1 MSKAEAIAVSRAV
14 ETLLIREN
22 HRFMAEISEA
32 LEPGYL
38 LRAAEYLL
46 GCSGPVYIVTGF
58 PVNDTFETDG
68 PAGAFAL
75 YRLCEKMGHQVVIIT
90 DTAIAGALQDQFV
103 CRSIAGTSFETVSKT
118 AEALYREASPGL
130 VISIERP
137 GMAADG
143 RYYNMSGEDITAH
156 CGIAE
161 PYLVFAPCPTIA
173 IGDGGNEIGMGNALS
188 SLSNLNIRPAVS
200 TCSELIVAD
209 VSNWGAYA
217 LCGMTRWLSGDHL
230 PESDEFATDLDY
242 LVSQGALDG
251 VTREAKPTE
260 DGFTREKTSLLL
272 TDIRRAFTEGEAS

>member
-1 MSKAEAIAVSRAV
+1 MSDAEAVVVSRAV

-58 PVNDTFETDG
+58 PVDDTFETDG
-68 PAGAFAL
+68 PSGAFAL
-75 YRLCEKMGHQVVIIT
+75 YRLCEKLGNQPVIIT
-90 DTAIAGALQDQFV
+90 DTVIAGALQDRFA
-103 CRSIAGTSFETVSKT
+103 CRSIAGQTFETVSKH
-118 AEALYREASPGL
+118 AEALYREAPPGL

-137 GMAADG
+137 GMAGDG
-143 RYYNMSGEDITAH
+143 KYYNMSGEDITAH

-173 IGDGGNEIGMGNALS
+173 IGDGGNEIGMGNVLS
-188 SLSNLNIRPAVS
+188 GLSKLNIRSAIS
-200 TCSELIVAD
+200 TCTELIVAD

-217 LCGMTRWLSGDHL
+217 LCSLTAWLSGDQL
-230 PESDEFATDLDY
+230 AESTEVATDLDY
-242 LVSQGALDG
+242 LVSLGAVDG
-251 VTREAKPTE
+251 VTREATPTE
-260 DGFTREKTSLLL
+260 DGFTSEKTKLVL
-272 TDIRRAFTEGEAS
+272 TDIRQALSEGAPS

>member
-1 MSKAEAIAVSRAV
+1 MSKAEPIAVSRAV
-14 ETLLIREN
+14 ETPLIREN
-22 HRFMAEISEA
+22 HRFMAKISEA

-90 DTAIAGALQDQFV
+90 DTVIARALQDRFV
-103 CRSIAGTSFETVSKT
+103 CRSIAGTSFETASET
-118 AEALYREASPGL
+118 AESLYREAPPGL

-143 RYYNMSGEDITAH
+143 RYYNMSGEDISAH

-173 IGDGGNEIGMGNALS
+173 IGDGGNEIGMGNVLS
-188 SLSNLNIRPAVS
+188 GLSKLNIRPAVS

-217 LCGMTRWLSGDHL
+217 LCGMTTWLSGDHP

-242 LVSQGALDG
+242 LVIQGAVDG
-251 VTREAKPTE
+251 VTREATPTE

-272 TDIRRAFTEGEAS
+272 TDIRRAFTEGEVS

>member
-22 HRFMAEISEA
+22 HRFMAEIREA

-46 GCSGPVYIVTGF
+46 ACSGPVYIVTGF

-90 DTAIAGALQDQFV
+90 DTVIAGALQDRFV

-118 AEALYREASPGL
+118 AEALYREAPPGL

-143 RYYNMSGEDITAH
+143 RYYNMIGEDITAH

-173 IGDGGNEIGMGNALS
+173 IGDGGNEIGMGNVLS
-188 SLSNLNIRPAVS
+188 GLSKLNIRPAVS

-217 LCGMTRWLSGDHL
+217 LCDMTTWLSGDHL
-230 PESDEFATDLDY
+230 PEWNEFATDLDY
-242 LVSQGALDG
+242 LVSQGAVDG
-251 VTREAKPTE
+251 VTREATPTE

-272 TDIRRAFTEGEAS
+272 TDIRRAFTEGEVS

>member
-1 MSKAEAIAVSRAV
+1 M
-14 ETLLIREN
+14 
-22 HRFMAEISEA
+22 
-32 LEPGYL
+32 
-38 LRAAEYLL
+38 
-46 GCSGPVYIVTGF
+46 
-58 PVNDTFETDG
+58 
-68 PAGAFAL
+68 
-75 YRLCEKMGHQVVIIT
+75 
-90 DTAIAGALQDQFV
+90 

-118 AEALYREASPGL
+118 TEALYREAPPGL

-143 RYYNMSGEDITAH
+143 RYYNMSGEDITSH

-173 IGDGGNEIGMGNALS
+173 IGDGGNEIGMGNVLS
-188 SLSNLNIRPAVS
+188 SLSKLNIRPAVS

-217 LCGMTRWLSGDHL
+217 LCGMTTWLSGDHL

-251 VTREAKPTE
+251 VTREATPTE

>member
-1 MSKAEAIAVSRAV
+1 MSQAEAVVVSRAV

-38 LRAAEYLL
+38 LRAAKYLL
-46 GCSGPVYIVTGF
+46 ACSGPVYIVTGF
-58 PVNDTFETDG
+58 PVNDSFETDG

-75 YRLCEKMGHQVVIIT
+75 YRLCEKIGHQPVIIT
-90 DTAIAGALQDQFV
+90 DGDIAGALQDRFA
-103 CRSIAGTSFETVSKT
+103 CRSITGKSFETVSKT
-118 AEALYREASPGL
+118 AEALYREAPPGL

-143 RYYNMSGEDITAH
+143 RYYNMSGEDISAH

-173 IGDGGNEIGMGNALS
+173 IGDGGNEIGMGNVLS
-188 SLSNLNIRPAVS
+188 GLSKLNIRPAVS

-217 LCGMTRWLSGDHL
+217 LCSMTKWLSGDHL
-230 PESDEFATDLDY
+230 PESKEFATDLDY
-242 LVSQGALDG
+242 LVSQGAVDG
-251 VTREAKPTE
+251 VTREATSTE
-260 DGFTREKTSLLL
+260 DGFTLEKTSLLL
-272 TDIRRAFTEGEAS
+272 TDIRQAFTEREVS